1 MEEVNKLSDAVN
13 EATTAYLEATK
24 SNEDNMA
31 IIAIWN
37 GIDADGDRT
46 LKASIAGNGKRIT
59 EMLATALKAN
69 PQLAVLFKKALQTA
83 AIDKLAELLEDATGS
98 LSEGFPRGGEMSN
111 EQCDCPAC
119 TERRARAKSNPN
131 IN

>member
-24 SNEDNMA
+24 TNEENMA
-31 IIAIWN
+31 VLAIWN
-37 GIDADGDRT
+37 AIDADGDRV

-59 EMLATALKAN
+59 EMLSTALKAN

-83 AIDKLAELLEDATGS
+83 AIDKLAELLDDATSG
-98 LSEGFPRGGEMSN
+98 LADFPKGGDIAPHN
-111 EQCDCPAC
+111 CDCPAC
-119 TERRARAKSNPN
+119 TARRERAKSNPN